1 MAPAIALVVT
11 GLKLPRE
18 NIAFGANVRE
28 RAERSWKIATV
39 ARRRRK
45 KRINGRRGTNVFNP
59 RGASLIAVAIAS
71 FGEEGER

>member
-28 RAERSWKIATV
+28 RAERS
-39 ARRRRK
+39 
-45 KRINGRRGTNVFNP
+45 
-59 RGASLIAVAIAS
+59 
-71 FGEEGER
+71 